1 MIIGIM
7 AAIAV
12 PQFKR
17 SIITA
22 RGETVANDLRVF
34 TQAFQQYMQDKGDW
48 PQEDSIAGFFPPG
61 MENYLR
67 ESNWTRPT
75 PIGGY
80 YVWNS
85 RSLHVGSHIRAS
97 ISIISSGESVV
108 SSDPIQLE
116 NIDRRMDDGNLV
128 AGSLRLGFNHEPLW
142 IIEQ

>member
-17 SIITA
+17 SIITT
-22 RGETVANDLRVF
+22 RGEAVANDLRVY
-34 TQAFQQYMQDKGDW
+34 TQAFQQYLQDRGDW
-48 PQEDSIAGFFPPG
+48 PQEDSLPGFFPPG
-61 MENYLR
+61 MESYLR

-97 ISIISSGESVV
+97 ISINSSGESQV

-116 NIDRRMDDGNLV
+116 NIDRRLDDGNLV
-128 AGSLRLGFNHEPLW
+128 SGSLRLGFNREPLW